1 VRRVLLPAAAGV
13 ALACLVL
20 ALLAWRS
27 WTAPRQPAPDDP
39 EVFSLRV
46 EPGASLHAVSARL
59 QARGLLSRRRLFLLM
74 ARLGGR
80 DRELQ
85 VGRYEVPASA
95 SPRRILEILVSGRP
109 VPVVVTLP
117 EGLEAAQLAAILA
130 DSLDVAAA
138 AILAAADSLVAG
150 SADTLMGP
158 EVRADFAAVT
168 AAGPRPDGRPVHW
181 CEGYLAPD
189 TYHFAEGTGAVAA
202 AEAAVSLQLARL
214 DSARATALPIAREL
228 SAHELVTLASIV
240 EAEAQRAD
248 ERARIAA
255 VYHNRLAAGMRLE
268 ADPTVAFWLGKR
280 GERLLFR
287 DLEVDSPYN
296 TYRRRGL
303 PAGPIGAPG
312 RAAIV
317 AAARPDTSSVDLYF
331 VADGEGGHIF
341 SRTHAE
347 HERAVAEY
355 RRLMRQRRR

>member
-1 VRRVLLPAAAGV
+1 
-13 ALACLVL
+13 VL

-27 WTAPRQPAPDDP
+27 WTAERQPAPGDP
-39 EVFSLRV
+39 AVFSLRV
-46 EPGASLHAVSARL
+46 TPGDNLHAVSREL
-59 QARGLLSRRRLFLLM
+59 QRRGLLRGRRVFLLM

-80 DRELQ
+80 DRALQ
-85 VGRYEVPASA
+85 VGRYEIPADA
-95 SPRRILEILVSGRP
+95 SPRRLLEILLAGRP

-117 EGLEAAQLAAILA
+117 EGLEAPRLAAILA
-130 DSLDVAAA
+130 DSLRIDAA
-138 AILAAADSLVAG
+138 AILAAADSLVA
-150 SADTLMGP
+150 SAADTLMDTEARG
-158 EVRADFAAVT
+158 RLAA
-168 AAGPRPDGRPVHW
+168 AAGAARPDGRPLHW

-189 TYHFAEGTGAVAA
+189 TYHFAEGTDAA
-202 AEAAVSLQLARL
+202 AAAAAAVELQLARL
-214 DSARATALPIAREL
+214 DSARARALAPAAGFSPHDL
-228 SAHELVTLASIV
+228 LTLASIV

-248 ERARIAA
+248 ERERIAA

-280 GERLLFR
+280 GERLLYR

-312 RAAIV
+312 RDAIL
-317 AAARPDTSSVDLYF
+317 AAARPDTTSRELYF
-331 VADGEGGHIF
+331 VADGEGGHVF

-355 RRLMRQRRR
+355 RRLMRERRR